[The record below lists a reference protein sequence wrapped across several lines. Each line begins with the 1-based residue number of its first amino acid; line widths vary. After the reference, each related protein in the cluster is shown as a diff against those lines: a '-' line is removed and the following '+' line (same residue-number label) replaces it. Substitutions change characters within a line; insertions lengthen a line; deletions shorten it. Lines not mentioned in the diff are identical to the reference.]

1 MRRLSLS
8 FLAVLAALAMAS
20 CGGTTTTNA
29 PAASSSVAASVPAGS
44 PAGSEALACATA
56 PVPADAAATVDVKD
70 FKFNPDASTAKVGEV
85 IAWTNSDSAP
95 HTASL
100 ADGSCGTENLA
111 TGITGAL
118 IFNVAGSYPYQ
129 CNIHPGQMKGTIT
142 ITE

>member
-1 MRRLSLS
+1 MRQIKVSVLV
-8 FLAVLAALAMAS
+8 VLAGLAIAA
-20 CGGTTTTNA
+20 CGGTSTSNA
-29 PAASSSVAASVPAGS
+29 PAASSSVAASAPAGS

-70 FKFNPDASTAKVGEV
+70 FKFNPDAVSAKVGEV

-100 ADGSCGTENLA
+100 ADGSCSTDQLA

-129 CNIHPGQMKGTIT
+129 CNIHPSQMKGTIT